1 MHCSTGDASL
11 RDFYIMTLLFTHFY
25 FFAIIEEI
33 ASVLLRLLA
42 SFVEDL
48 GRLRNIDRRL
58 ERMSYFI
65 LGGGLLAC

>member
-1 MHCSTGDASL
+1 MAKENPHQTANNFHICKWIYFHIST
-11 RDFYIMTLLFTHFY
+11 
-25 FFAIIEEI
+25 FATIEEI

>member
-1 MHCSTGDASL
+1 MRLLYNDFAFHTFST
-11 RDFYIMTLLFTHFY
+11 
-25 FFAIIEEI
+25 FAIIEEI

>member
-1 MHCSTGDASL
+1 MQMDVFSHIST
-11 RDFYIMTLLFTHFY
+11 
-25 FFAIIEEI
+25 FAIVEEI
-33 ASVLLRLLA
+33 AFVLLRLPA